1 MATKRKDGRLQS
13 SVTITNP
20 ITGEK
25 EKKYI
30 YGYTPEELESE
41 RQHLKNST
49 LNIVKISFKSWAT
62 DVLSYKLSENKISL
76 GTYESYDS
84 VLKNHIYSELGRAYV
99 DQITP
104 FMLRKIFKEIK
115 AKRMKQYVYT
125 IVKSIFRQALKDR
138 MIPFNPCDSIDK
150 PQVETR
156 ETKVIDVVEFK
167 DILEH
172 VPSIQFK
179 YLAKTAWECGT
190 RRGELAA
197 LRWSDIEFD
206 KNIIAISKSRKK
218 TKEHT
223 IEGSTKTAAGK
234 RRLPVTQEYMDEMRT
249 WNLRLRSMLAENKIS
264 WEKDGYVFRA
274 SDDMSQPIPLAT
286 ITNTFAKIV
295 KKIGLPKG
303 TTFHSLRHSH
313 ATMLVENDVQTKK
326 IQIRLGHSSAAFTL
340 DRYTHS
346 TEKMQEGIA
355 AIMQHN
361 R

>member
-1 MATKRKDGRLQS
+1 MATIREDGRLQS
-13 SVTITNP
+13 SVTVTNP

-25 EKKYI
+25 KKKYV
-30 YGYTPEELESE
+30 YGYTEEELETE
-41 RQHLKNST
+41 RDLVKNSV
-49 LNIVKISFKSWAT
+49 LNIVKITFKSWAT
-62 DVLSYKLSENKISL
+62 DVLSYKLSEKKISL

-84 VLKNHIYSELGRAYV
+84 VLENHIYPTLGSAYV

-104 FMLRKIFKEIK
+104 FMLRKVFKEVK
-115 AKRMKQYVYT
+115 APRMKQYVYT
-125 IVKSIFRQALKDR
+125 IVKSIFSQAFRDR

-167 DILEH
+167 DILMH
-172 VPSIQFK
+172 MPSVQFK
-179 YLAKTAWECGT
+179 YIAKTAWECGS

-197 LRWSDIEFD
+197 LRWTDLEF
-206 KNIIAISKSRKK
+206 NNNVIAITKSRKK
-218 TKEHT
+218 TKKAT
-223 IEGSTKTAAGK
+223 IEGNTKTSAGK
-234 RRLPVTQEYMDEMRT
+234 RRLPVTKEYMHEMKV
-249 WNLRLRSMLAENKIS
+249 WKMLLRGMLAERNIP
-264 WEKDGYVFRA
+264 WDIHGYVFRA

-295 KKIGLPKG
+295 KKMGLPKG

-346 TEKMQEGIA
+346 TEKMQNGIA
-355 AIMQHN
+355 EIMQKN